1 MSDKFLEF
9 RVSVVRP
16 DMRQF
21 RQQAIELFPVKEI
34 HVRIPISGMLD
45 SNEKVDTINLAVLR
59 EIADQFD
66 IEFLDKKDVSDDN
79 WDEGETEDDEW
90 DEEVIKPDEI
100 SLFTS
105 GESVWHDDF
114 E

>member
-45 SNEKVDTINLAVLR
+45 SNEKVDTINLAGLR

-66 IEFLDKKDVSDDN
+66 IEFLDVSDDN
-79 WDEGETEDDEW
+79 WNEGETKDDEW
-90 DEEVIKPDEI
+90 NEEVIEEEDDWEEV
-100 SLFTS
+100 S
-105 GESVWHDDF
+105 EDDF